1 LQAQARVR
9 RAGRT
14 MGVVDVDVLDTA
26 GRLVATGRGTFFLEA
41 AK

>member
-1 LQAQARVR
+1 
-9 RAGRT
+9 
-14 MGVVDVDVLDTA
+14 VVDVDVLDTA